1 MISFKIRLALPRTR
15 LFECR
20 HGLVRLGTVWYRLVR
35 LSAAWYGLVEGFALK
50 LGEANAVN
58 VVQLVFFC
66 FDDNE
71 PLKLALAKLIAINSP
86 NLVWALK
93 SQKRSAQCLIL
104 LPTRRFFAWVK
115 RSSAMMP

>member
-1 MISFKIRLALPRTR
+1 M
-15 LFECR
+15 LFQLIPQDECR
-20 HGLVRLGTVWYRLVR
+20 HGLVWLGTVWYRLVR

-50 LGEANAVN
+50 LVEPNAVN

-93 SQKRSAQCLIL
+93 KSEA
-104 LPTRRFFAWVK
+104 V
-115 RSSAMMP
+115 SAMPDSLADS

>member
-1 MISFKIRLALPRTR
+1 M
-15 LFECR
+15 LFQLIPQDECR

-93 SQKRSAQCLIL
+93 KSEA
-104 LPTRRFFAWVK
+104 V
-115 RSSAMMP
+115 SAMPDSLADS